1 MAMTLEELRHQL
13 SDIEP
18 DEATYSGIGAD
29 EIPLLEQLAR
39 DPEAWMASRAVFAAS
54 RVADARAKAILARAA
69 GDPRPQLRVAAAAAT
84 KNLEPAAANSLLLQ
98 ALNDSDLGVRK
109 FAVHRSRRRIASR
122 CTRRLRELESA
133 DPAPAIRTAAK
144 SRLAEIRR
152 TP

>member
-1 MAMTLEELRHQL
+1 MAMTLEELRNQL

-18 DEATYSGIGAD
+18 DEATYSGIGAE

-54 RVADARAKAILARAA
+54 RVKDARAKAILARAA

-109 FAVHRSRRRIASR
+109 FAVQSVAPAHSEPVHA
-122 CTRRLRELESA
+122 RLRELESA

-144 SRLAEIRR
+144 SRLAEIRK